1 MLTRARDQ
9 VGWPVL
15 VVLGLLGL
23 APVVFT
29 GVTTQSVLVVAMIYA
44 VGAVGLDVLTGYSG
58 QYSFGQFVYFA
69 VGAYVMSSLRVHAH
83 APWFA
88 ALVAGVV
95 AAGVLAAVVGA
106 ALVRLKFFGSAV
118 GTFFLGAVVVDILD
132 GNRLAHWTGGSS
144 GIAAPPVSIGGIGL
158 ASGFGL
164 YYSVLI
170 ALALSC
176 AVALRFTRVRVG
188 RACRVVKENETVAAV
203 MGVRVVREK
212 LRAQILAGA
221 LAGLGGCLLAINLG
235 YLSPGTF
242 SVTQS
247 IELFAIVAVGGI
259 GSIAGPIVGAVFFF
273 TAINELSSASASASG
288 LIFALVLLVVVV
300 LFNGGLYD
308 LGERLVRLSTRVR
321 NRFAKFGAEPGPS
334 SAPGPVSVSA
344 SVEAVPL
351 GCSPSR
357 EAVADVASHV
367 TAVRPRSTVPTGSS
381 ANELLRVDGLTVR
394 YGGVMA
400 LDGVSLD
407 VASGEVHAI
416 IGPNGAGKTT
426 LLNCI
431 SGIQPVAAGAIEV
444 EGRSLAGLSVSS
456 RRASGI
462 ARTFQ
467 HPSLV
472 ADLDVVDNVTV
483 GAYDSHDGSIWTELV
498 GTSPK
503 RRRCAEARTRA
514 VQTLEVLKFPR
525 ERWSVLAGD
534 MTMGEQKH
542 VDIARAMAAHPKL
555 LLLDEPTA
563 GLGVEEVDAVAKAI
577 RVVQQAGVT
586 VLVIAHH
593 VGFIRLVADRCTVL
607 DFGKVLAAG
616 TPESTLEDPRVA
628 DVFLGTGGGGAEA
641 GQSGSRPAIAPGPE
655 PLAGEPSAIDGEP
668 LELGNDA

>member
-1 MLTRARDQ
+1 MLTRARDR

-15 VVLGLLGL
+15 AVLGLLGL
-23 APVVFT
+23 APLVFT
-29 GVTTQSVLVVAMIYA
+29 GVTVQSVLVVAMIYA

-118 GTFFLGAVVVDILD
+118 GTFFLGAVVVNILD

-144 GIAAPPVSIGGIGL
+144 GIAAPPVSIGGIDL
-158 ASGFGL
+158 ASGLGL

-170 ALALSC
+170 GLALSC

-235 YLSPGTF
+235 YLSPETF

-273 TAINELSSASASASG
+273 TLINELSSASASTSG

-308 LGERLVRLSTRVR
+308 LGERVARLLARAGY
-321 NRFAKFGAEPGPS
+321 RFVGDAGRPGPLAAA
-334 SAPGPVSVSA
+334 APGSAAAPKGPARVGSSPVSA
-344 SVEAVPL
+344 SVAPAATSQVTSTRTGAAVP
-351 GCSPSR
+351 
-357 EAVADVASHV
+357 A
-367 TAVRPRSTVPTGSS
+367 GSGVS
-381 ANELLRVDGLTVR
+381 ALLRASGLTVR
-394 YGGVMA
+394 FGGVTA
-400 LDGVSLD
+400 LDGVSLE
-407 VASGEVHAI
+407 VAPGEVHAI

-431 SGIQPVAAGAIEV
+431 SGIQSVTAGTIEV
-444 EGRSLAGLSVSS
+444 EGRTLARLSVSS

-483 GAYDSHDGSIWTELV
+483 GAFASHDGSVWTELV
-498 GTSPK
+498 GTPLK
-503 RRRCAEARTRA
+503 RRRRDEARSRA
-514 VQTLEVLKFPR
+514 VETLEVLQFPR
-525 ERWSVLAGD
+525 VRWSVLAGD

-542 VDIARAMAAHPKL
+542 VDIARAMAASPKL

-616 TPESTLEDPRVA
+616 TPQATLEDPRVA
-628 DVFLGTGGGGAEA
+628 DVFLGTGSAAA
-641 GQSGSRPAIAPGPE
+641 GHPGSQPADVSIPGPRAND
-655 PLAGEPSAIDGEP
+655 PLLVDGKPPSLRKES
-668 LELGNDA
+668 

>member
-1 MLTRARDQ
+1 MLTRARDR

-144 GIAAPPVSIGGIGL
+144 GIAAPPVSIGGIDL
-158 ASGFGL
+158 ASGLGL
-164 YYSVLI
+164 YYSALI

-235 YLSPGTF
+235 YLSPETF

-273 TAINELSSASASASG
+273 TAINELSSASASTSG

-308 LGERLVRLSTRVR
+308 LGERLARLSTRVR
-321 NRFAKFGAEPGPS
+321 NRFAQDGGQPGPLV
-334 SAPGPVSVSA
+334 APEPASIAASEGAAPSV
-344 SVEAVPL
+344 
-351 GCSPSR
+351 GSP
-357 EAVADVASHV
+357 ATATPADVASHA
-367 TAVRPRSTVPTGSS
+367 TSVRPRAAAPAGSGAS
-381 ANELLRVDGLTVR
+381 ALLRTDGLTVR
-394 YGGVMA
+394 FGGVTA

-407 VASGEVHAI
+407 VAPGEVHAI

-431 SGIQPVAAGAIEV
+431 SGIQPVTAGTIEV
-444 EGRSLAGLSVSS
+444 EGRTLAGLSVSS

-483 GAYDSHDGSIWTELV
+483 GAYASHDGSIWTELV
-498 GTSPK
+498 GTPPK
-503 RRRCAEARTRA
+503 RRRRDEARSRA
-514 VQTLEVLKFPR
+514 VETLEVLQFPR

-542 VDIARAMAAHPKL
+542 VDIARAMAAHPML

-586 VLVIAHH
+586 ILVIAHH

-616 TPESTLEDPRVA
+616 TPEATLEDPRVA
-628 DVFLGTGGGGAEA
+628 DVFLGTGGGGAAA
-641 GQSGSRPAIAPGPE
+641 GRSGSQSAVAPIPDL
-655 PLAGEPSAIDGEP
+655 LASEPSPVDGAP
-668 LELGNDA
+668 LGLGNDL

>member
-15 VVLGLLGL
+15 VVLGLLAL

-69 VGAYVMSSLRVHAH
+69 VGAYVMSSLRLHAH
-83 APWFA
+83 APWLA
-88 ALVAGVV
+88 ALIAGVV

-144 GIAAPPVSIGGIGL
+144 GIAAPPVSIGGIDL
-158 ASGFGL
+158 ASGLGL

-170 ALALSC
+170 TLALSC
-176 AVALRFTRVRVG
+176 AVALRFARVRAG

-259 GSIAGPIVGAVFFF
+259 GSIAGPIIGAVFFF
-273 TAINELSSASASASG
+273 TSINELSSASASASG

-300 LFNGGLYD
+300 LFNGGLYG
-308 LGERLVRLSTRVR
+308 LGERLVRLLTDVR
-321 NRFAKFGAEPGPS
+321 NRFVQFGAEPGPF
-334 SAPGPVSVSA
+334 SAPGPVSA
-344 SVEAVPL
+344 PVEAVPL
-351 GCSPSR
+351 GCSKSR
-357 EAVADVASHV
+357 KAVADVASRI
-367 TAVRPRSTVPTGSS
+367 TSVRPHATIPTGSR
-381 ANELLRVDGLTVR
+381 ANEFLRVDGLTVR

-400 LDGVSLD
+400 LDGVSLN

-431 SGIQPVAAGAIEV
+431 SGIQPAIAGTIEV
-444 EGRSLAGLSVSS
+444 EGRSLAGLTVSS

-472 ADLDVVDNVTV
+472 ADLDVADNVTI

-498 GTSPK
+498 GTPPK
-503 RRRCAEARTRA
+503 RRRRAEARTRA
-514 VQTLEVLKFPR
+514 METLEVLKFPR

-616 TPESTLEDPRVA
+616 TPEATLDDPRVG
-628 DVFLGTGGGGAEA
+628 DVFLGTGGGGAAA
-641 GQSGSRPAIAPGPE
+641 GRSGSRPGIAPEPE

-668 LELGNDA
+668 LGLGNDA